1 MFCPESIAWF
11 YIKNKK
17 FVLHPFWWYKKD
29 VKSLKNKQYNIHV
42 PGKPISQSIMSLKK
56 KYLWY
61 WYTMYILVLYSI
73 HDFFPHYHNMS
84 IFTCTYDISM
94 LLVCQYY

>member
-42 PGKPISQSIMSLKK
+42 NLFHR
-56 KYLWY
+56 
-61 WYTMYILVLYSI
+61 V
-73 HDFFPHYHNMS
+73 
-84 IFTCTYDISM
+84 
-94 LLVCQYY
+94 